1 MNLRSYFFTK
11 MLGDESNAT
20 SSSAT
25 GSSILFFWMLLG
37 FWVTLAVLK
46 AGAGDFL
53 KAGDFSLLG
62 GGGGGCKLSIN
73 RGGGFKLSINRV
85 SSPTL
90 PTFFICL
97 RMLSRYLISSLA
109 SPSITYVLLIRLI
122 NNFSS
127 ILIFLICL
135 SFE

>member
-20 SSSAT
+20 GSSAT

-37 FWVTLAVLK
+37 FWVTLAVLN
-46 AGAGDFL
+46 L
-53 KAGDFSLLG
+53 TGDFSLLG